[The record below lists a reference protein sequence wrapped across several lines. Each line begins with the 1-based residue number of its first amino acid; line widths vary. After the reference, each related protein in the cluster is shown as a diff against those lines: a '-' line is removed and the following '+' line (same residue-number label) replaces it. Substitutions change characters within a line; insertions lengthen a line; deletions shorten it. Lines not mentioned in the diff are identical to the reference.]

1 MATKSKMLKGGNMSE
16 DFIEDMRI
24 KYEDRIKSL
33 EKELQ
38 LQEQAWNSLAE
49 QNQALERSILDLSH
63 PNIQNL
69 LSELNQYRLK
79 TVNVVAFHRLEDRI
93 KEQDRVLMT
102 LVSKDEDCN
111 LWRIKYEQLNKEL
124 MCELRD
130 PNGTIWEH
138 AKSLQDKLDEAK
150 ELEMEL
156 RQTWHED
163 SEELKARIKELEAEN
178 AKFPEI
184 VDRNFRAPN
193 LGEAR

>member
-1 MATKSKMLKGGNMSE
+1 MSE

-33 EKELQ
+33 EKKLQ

-111 LWRIKYEQLNKEL
+111 LWRLKYEKLNKEL
-124 MCELRD
+124 EKRD
-130 PNGTIWEH
+130 
-138 AKSLQDKLDEAK
+138 D
-150 ELEMEL
+150 
-156 RQTWHED
+156 
-163 SEELKARIKELEAEN
+163 
-178 AKFPEI
+178 
-184 VDRNFRAPN
+184 
-193 LGEAR
+193 

>member
-1 MATKSKMLKGGNMSE
+1 MAMAMALAMATKSKMLKGGNMSE

-69 LSELNQYRLK
+69 LSELNQYRAK
-79 TVNVVAFHRLEDRI
+79 TVNVVEFHRLEDRI

-111 LWRIKYEQLNKEL
+111 LWRIKYEKLNKEL
-124 MCELRD
+124 EKRD
-130 PNGTIWEH
+130 
-138 AKSLQDKLDEAK
+138 D
-150 ELEMEL
+150 
-156 RQTWHED
+156 
-163 SEELKARIKELEAEN
+163 
-178 AKFPEI
+178 
-184 VDRNFRAPN
+184 
-193 LGEAR
+193 